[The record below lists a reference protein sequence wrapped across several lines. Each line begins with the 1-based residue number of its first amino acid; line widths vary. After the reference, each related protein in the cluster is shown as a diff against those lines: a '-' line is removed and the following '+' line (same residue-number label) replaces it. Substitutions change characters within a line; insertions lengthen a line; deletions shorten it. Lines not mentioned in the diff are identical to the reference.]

1 MAMAQNQRPIGLFI
15 SIEFCTDRLVV
26 VLAHAVH

>member
-1 MAMAQNQRPIGLFI
+1 MAMAQNECPIGLFI
-15 SIEFCTDRLVV
+15 SIEFCMDRLVV